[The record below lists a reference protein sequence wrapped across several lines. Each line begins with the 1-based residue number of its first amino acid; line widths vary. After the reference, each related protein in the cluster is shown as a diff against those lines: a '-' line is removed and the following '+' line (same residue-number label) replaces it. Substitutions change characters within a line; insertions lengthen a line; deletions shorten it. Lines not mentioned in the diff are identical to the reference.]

1 MRLKGLFGIHAKSPF
16 LALQTHGQHAVE
28 ATSHLPDMMAAFI
41 DRRLDDRKRLHREIK
56 KAEKEADEVKNEL
69 RSALPKGMLLP
80 VDRRDFLH
88 FLSAQDDIADTCRD
102 IARLMSFRDI
112 EVPENVGDALLKLAN
127 RTDDVMQV
135 YATLVEHLSVLFAAS
150 FRGPAAEEILVMLE
164 DTGRAE
170 SVVDLA
176 QCDTASLLYA
186 KDFPGDPIDV
196 LLLSKIGVRTSRV
209 ADAAERAANRLR
221 VMLSL

>member
-16 LALQTHGQHAVE
+16 LALQTHGRYAVE
-28 ATSHLPDMMAAFI
+28 AASHLPDIMSAFVEA
-41 DRRLDDRKRLHREIK
+41 RLEERKRLHKEIK
-56 KAEKEADEVKNEL
+56 RAEKEADAVKNEL

-80 VDRRDFLH
+80 VDRRDFLD

-102 IARLMSFRDI
+102 LARLMSFRPI
-112 EVPENVGDALLKLAN
+112 EVPENVGAALMKLAE

-135 YATLVEHLSVLFAAS
+135 YSTLVEHLSVLFSAS
-150 FRGPAAEEILVMLE
+150 FRGPAAEEILVMIE

-176 QCDTASLLYA
+176 QCDTASLIYS
-186 KDFPGDPIDV
+186 KVYPGDPIDV

-209 ADAAERAANRLR
+209 ADAAERSANRLR